1 MTLRTALAAAIC
13 ACLFTSF
20 SYAQHQ
26 AEVNLMGA
34 FPQGEFKDKIDNGFG
49 ISGGYTYG
57 FGNVSPIRLRVGG
70 DVGYIVYGRETRTE
84 PFSTFI
90 PDVFVD
96 VETMNNIVQYGLVA
110 KLSSEEGAIRPYI
123 QGRAGFSYFY
133 TETTIKN
140 QNKKDDDDEIA
151 SSKNLSDT
159 TTYASF
165 GGGFLIPVW
174 QQTDASKGKLTVSI
188 DLRFQYV
195 WGNTAQYLKK
205 GSIRRDTDTGKVAYD
220 IQESKTDMSSLHVGV
235 AVGF

>member
-1 MTLRTALAAAIC
+1 MTLRTALIAAAC
-13 ACLFTSF
+13 ACLFSTL

-49 ISGGYTYG
+49 ITGGYTYG

-84 PFSTFI
+84 PFSWFI
-90 PDVFVD
+90 QDVVVD

-123 QGRAGFSYFY
+123 QGRAGFSYFF

-140 QNKKDDDDEIA
+140 QDDDDGDDEIA
-151 SSKNLSDT
+151 SSKNHSDT
-159 TTYASF
+159 TTYASA
-165 GGGFLIPVW
+165 GAGFLIPIW
-174 QQTDASKGKLTVSI
+174 MQTDASKSKMTVSI

-205 GSIRRDTDTGKVAYD
+205 GSIHRDADTGKVAYD
-220 IQESKTDMSSLHVGV
+220 IQESKTDMSSVHVGV
-235 AVGF
+235 AIGF